1 MAAKTERAGRKF
13 KHGAMVLDDPDTSM
27 STEQV
32 LEYFALT
39 YPDLNNAVVGDPQV
53 DDEGVAHYEFSV
65 TVGKKG

>member
-1 MAAKTERAGRKF
+1 MSVTVETAGRKF

-39 YPDLNNAVVGDPQV
+39 YPDLNNATVGEPQV

-65 TVGKKG
+65 TIGKKG